1 MSVNIFFLGS
11 SSLRVSRDQARKNR
25 QRVVVAS
32 SALFR
37 QRGVDGVGISDLMS
51 EVSLTHGG
59 FYKQFSSKAELVE
72 EACSQALEDTM
83 AFWDAYLEDA
93 VEPRAAFVRA
103 YLSDQHRDRV
113 GEGCLL
119 PALAGEVRREP
130 KAIREVF
137 TRAIR
142 AYADRLDQP
151 IDSQTQQSR
160 AAALSTLSEMVG
172 AILLARVSVDT
183 QLSGDILESACCHIL
198 GAGLEPAMAGGARL
212 SREAGSAAEPT
223 NAPAAAQDQRDE

>member
-1 MSVNIFFLGS
+1 M
-11 SSLRVSRDQARKNR
+11 RVSRDQARQNR
-25 QRVVVAS
+25 QRVIAAS

-51 EVSLTHGG
+51 EVGLTHGG

-72 EACSQALEDTM
+72 EACSLALEDTM
-83 AFWDAYLEDA
+83 AFWDSYLEDA

-119 PALAGEVRREP
+119 PALAGEVSRET
-130 KAIREVF
+130 KAVREVF

-142 AYADRLDQP
+142 TYADRLDQP
-151 IDSQTQQSR
+151 IDARTPESR

-172 AILLARVSVDT
+172 AILLARVSVDPE
-183 QLSGDILESACCHIL
+183 LSRDILESACSHIL
-198 GAGLEPAMAGGARL
+198 GLGPDPETPRSNGP
-212 SREAGSAAEPT
+212 GSTGRADPV
-223 NAPAAAQDQRDE
+223 

>member
-1 MSVNIFFLGS
+1 M
-11 SSLRVSRDQARKNR
+11 RVSRDQARQNR
-25 QRVVVAS
+25 QRVVTAS
-32 SALFR
+32 STLFR
-37 QRGVDGVGISDLMS
+37 QRGVDGVGIGDVMS
-51 EVSLTHGG
+51 EVGLTHGG

-72 EACSQALEDTM
+72 EACSRALEDTM
-83 AFWDAYLEDA
+83 AFWDLYLEDA

-151 IDSQTQQSR
+151 IDSQTPQSR

-172 AILLARVSVDT
+172 AILLARVSVDP
-183 QLSGDILESACCHIL
+183 QLSKDILKSACSHIL
-198 GAGLEPAMAGGARL
+198 GAGLEPAPAGDARL
-212 SREAGSAAEPT
+212 PREASSADGAT
-223 NAPAAAQDQRDE
+223 DAPAAAKDQRDE